1 MAREI
6 EMKRDR
12 ENLKKKSYESRTNFT
27 YIEQR
32 RNDLEIV
39 ELSFLEISR
48 NLDF

>member
-1 MAREI
+1 MASEI
-6 EMKRDR
+6 EMKCDH
-12 ENLKKKSYESRTNFT
+12 EKKSYESRTNFT

>member
-1 MAREI
+1 MASEI
-6 EMKRDR
+6 EMKCDH
-12 ENLKKKSYESRTNFT
+12 ENKKKSYESRTNFT

>member
-1 MAREI
+1 MASEI
-6 EMKRDR
+6 EMKCDH
-12 ENLKKKSYESRTNFT
+12 ENFKKSYESRTNFT